1 MEIFS
6 SERKSALKRS
16 VKTEH
21 RAGGD
26 TRATIIIEV
35 SATRLGYSSDGRAQT
50 QHAWGP
56 EFKPQQSGRALRKI
70 QDFALGNEK
79 GDLRTRHKEGTSQS
93 SRMEQCKL
101 IWKPFI
107 FSTKRASGCHAWVR
121 LMMEVFPQVPP
132 QKNTEA
138 TAVMVQLDQATPQAV
153 AELSISHMQLVLQAC
168 KVQEW
173 GVMGIWTKVRNIPWG
188 QGTCGM
194 VGFPRRGSSI
204 SCEDVKVGLSCSE
217 DHRYWRYQ
225 RCKMFMELSKL
236 KRETTDMTANGAGRK
251 DFSRLFQSRWCC
263 QQLHMLDVA
272 MQGLVLTLVDFRVAL
287 EGSFWARPPFFL

>member
-1 MEIFS
+1 MSWNLNEIGYKNNGSIYLSDSNIHGMSCYYCPLHLSRFTVRHS
-6 SERKSALKRS
+6 RKWSTKIWKYSVQREKSAFKKS

-35 SATRLGYSSDGRAQT
+35 SATRLGYSSNGRAQT

-56 EFKPQQSGRALRKI
+56 EFKPQRSGRALRKI

-132 QKNTEA
+132 QKNTES
-138 TAVMVQLDQATPQAV
+138 TAVM
-153 AELSISHMQLVLQAC
+153 I
-168 KVQEW
+168 
-173 GVMGIWTKVRNIPWG
+173 
-188 QGTCGM
+188 
-194 VGFPRRGSSI
+194 
-204 SCEDVKVGLSCSE
+204 
-217 DHRYWRYQ
+217 
-225 RCKMFMELSKL
+225 
-236 KRETTDMTANGAGRK
+236 
-251 DFSRLFQSRWCC
+251 
-263 QQLHMLDVA
+263 
-272 MQGLVLTLVDFRVAL
+272 
-287 EGSFWARPPFFL
+287 